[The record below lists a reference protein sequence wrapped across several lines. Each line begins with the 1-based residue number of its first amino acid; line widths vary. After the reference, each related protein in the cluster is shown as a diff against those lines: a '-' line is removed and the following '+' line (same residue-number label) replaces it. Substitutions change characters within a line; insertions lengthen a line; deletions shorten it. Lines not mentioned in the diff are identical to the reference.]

1 MHVCVSPLMYVCSLL
16 VYADCSI
23 REYLYALGV
32 LYTALLNV
40 VTIDICV
47 TIFLL
52 LQISDLAV
60 IHKTA

>member
-16 VYADCSI
+16 VYDDCSI
-23 REYLYALGV
+23 REYLYALSI
-32 LYTALLNV
+32 LYTASLNV

-52 LQISDLAV
+52 LQIPDLAV